1 MSVFLQKA
9 ELSRLSQEIVNRSK
23 SASETENG
31 VNETKKTRQ
40 IVCRGIGIYIFV
52 MSIFSIEKFVLC
64 WNVSKST
71 RTG

>member
-23 SASETENG
+23 SASETENE

-40 IVCRGIGIYIFV
+40 IVCREIDTY
-52 MSIFSIEKFVLC
+52 L
-64 WNVSKST
+64 
-71 RTG
+71 